1 MNDVFDIH
9 NHILP
14 GVDDGSSCLEESTL
28 LIDKE
33 YEQGV
38 RNLILTP
45 HLRPDMFEVSPEE
58 RVEVYEGLLSA
69 VKDLHPDMNIYLG
82 CEVYLN
88 KKTVDCFANSANRML
103 GLSVVL
109 VEFNYGVTF
118 STMVELL
125 RKVQD
130 QGYSIIIA
138 HVERYDCLRENI
150 NNISILKSMGCY
162 LQVNCDAVIGKNG
175 FMTKLYVDK
184 LFRKHSVDFVASDAH
199 DIKRRVVHMD
209 KACRLVEKKYGLDI
223 AQAVFRDNAEALFG
237 KKG

>member
-1 MNDVFDIH
+1 MNDLFDIH
-9 NHILP
+9 SHILP
-14 GVDDGSSCLEESTL
+14 GVDDGSSCVEESTL
-28 LIDKE
+28 LIDLE

-38 RNLILTP
+38 RNLVLTP
-45 HLRPDMFEVSPEE
+45 HYRPEMFEVSPEDRLE
-58 RVEVYEGLLSA
+58 AYENLVST
-69 VKDLHPDMNIYLG
+69 VKSIHPDMNLYLG

-118 STMVELL
+118 TAMVELL

-175 FMTKLYVDK
+175 LMTRLYVDK
-184 LFRKHSVDFVASDAH
+184 LFRKGSVDFVASDAH
-199 DIKRRVVHMD
+199 DIKRRTVHFE
-209 KACRLVEKKYGLDI
+209 KACRLVEKKYGSDL
-223 AQAVFRDNAEALFG
+223 AQAVFKTNAEALFG